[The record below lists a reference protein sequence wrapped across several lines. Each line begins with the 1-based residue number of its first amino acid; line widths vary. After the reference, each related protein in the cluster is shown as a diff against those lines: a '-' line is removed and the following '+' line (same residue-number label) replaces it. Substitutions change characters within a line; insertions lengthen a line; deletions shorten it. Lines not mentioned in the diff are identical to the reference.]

1 MKTKHWLSGLVG
13 LSLLGMLYT
22 QAAADQLYIRNR
34 PYKGTVK
41 RTDGRLWVDLKTFA
55 AALGATVEQS
65 SEGGTQVKMP
75 DGPASETPVA
85 AGKLMIGNQQVES
98 QQEDGAVLVPL
109 EITAK
114 LLGAKVISNKQMG
127 TIDVSLAAA
136 IQNPPA
142 ATSAAAKPAV
152 AGPIIRAINKNG
164 SAVEVTSQLVPGR
177 TNVVEFGAE
186 W

>member
-1 MKTKHWLSGLVG
+1 MKTNHWLTGLVG

-41 RTDGRLWVDLKTFA
+41 RADGRLWVDLKTFA
-55 AALGATVEQS
+55 AALGATVEQN
-65 SEGGTQVKMP
+65 SEGGTLVKMP
-75 DGPASETPVA
+75 DGPAPENPVA
-85 AGKLMIGNQQVES
+85 AGKLMVANQEVES
-98 QQEDGAVLVPL
+98 QQENGAVLVPL
-109 EITAK
+109 EATAK

-127 TIDVSLAAA
+127 TIDVSLAASQA
-136 IQNPPA
+136 PI
-142 ATSAAAKPAV
+142 ATTAVGAKPVA

>member
-1 MKTKHWLSGLVG
+1 
-13 LSLLGMLYT
+13 MLYT

-41 RTDGRLWVDLKTFA
+41 RADGQLWVDLKTFA

-65 SEGGTQVKMP
+65 SEGGTLVKMP
-75 DGPASETPVA
+75 GGPASETPVA
-85 AGKLMIGNQQVES
+85 AGKLMVANQEVEC
-98 QQEDGAVLVPL
+98 QQENGSVLVPL
-109 EITAK
+109 EATAK
-114 LLGAKVISNKQMG
+114 LLGAKVTSNKQMG
-127 TIDVSLAAA
+127 TIDVSLVAVSQEAT
-136 IQNPPA
+136 A
-142 ATSAAAKPAV
+142 ATGAGAKPVA